1 MSGSSALSAAKNRR
15 SNSGTISQSNSA
27 TPQSKTQN
35 TSQQNQNNSLDTEK
49 KEPFHPLRVLHK
61 HELMLKKH
69 DEELHTLI
77 TINNESKSLEETTNN
92 KEITEKIIHLENVY
106 KTLHEEFNVVKKD
119 INKLMSFS
127 MDLSI
132 EFNNFKKETFKK
144 IETQQQV
151 KKGMKEKH
159 EEEKEGEEEEKEEE
173 KQEGEEEK

>member
-1 MSGSSALSAAKNRR
+1 MSGSSALSSAKNRR
-15 SNSGTISQSNSA
+15 SNSGTISQLNSA

-35 TSQQNQNNSLDTEK
+35 QNNSLNTEK

-61 HELMLKKH
+61 HDLMLKKH
-69 DEELHTLI
+69 HEELHALI

-106 KTLHEEFNVVKKD
+106 KTLHEEFNVVKKE

-127 MDLSI
+127 IDLNI

-144 IETQQQV
+144 IENHQQV
-151 KKGMKEKH
+151 KKGKV
-159 EEEKEGEEEEKEEE
+159 EKEDDK
-173 KQEGEEEK
+173 